1 MRKIRIAFAAL
12 FILPILI
19 LSLVYAFL
27 PAMLLRLFKLKEAE
41 DRYLARCG
49 HFIGNSILFFL
60 GITVHVDGRQNIPSD
75 SNLCYMA
82 NHQSLL
88 DIVAFVGPAHLW
100 ATILA
105 KAEVKKIPII
115 NLWCFA
121 LGCIFIER
129 KSPHDAIKAIL
140 KGVELLKQGK
150 SMIIFPEGTRSK
162 DGRIG
167 ELKNGSLKLATRS
180 KAIIIPITIKGLRAG
195 FEHLKGFKRVHAYF
209 SIGKPIPTAALSNEE
224 ITTLHEVVYGTIAKR
239 FDELP
244 GLV

>member
-1 MRKIRIAFAAL
+1 MRKLRIAFAAL

-19 LSLVYAFL
+19 LSPVYAFL
-27 PAMLLRLFKLKEAE
+27 PAVLLRLLKLKSAE
-41 DRYLARCG
+41 RRHLQRCG

-60 GITVHVDGRQNIPSD
+60 GITVHVDGRENIPD
-75 SNLCYMA
+75 VPNICYVS

-100 ATILA
+100 AAILA

-115 NLWCFA
+115 NLWCYA
-121 LGCIFIER
+121 LDCIFIDR
-129 KSPHDAIKAIL
+129 SSPHDAIKAIL

-150 SMIIFPEGTRSK
+150 SMVVFPEGTRSK
-162 DGRIG
+162 SGRIG

-180 KAIIIPITIKGLRAG
+180 KAVIVPITIKGMRSG
-195 FEHLKGFKRVHAYF
+195 FEHLKGFGRVHAYF
-209 SIGKPIPTAALSNEE
+209 SIGKPIPTATLGSEE
-224 ITTLHEVVYGTIAKR
+224 IANLHEVVYGAITKR

-244 GLV
+244 GQV

>member
-12 FILPILI
+12 FIIPILI

-27 PAMLLRLFKLKEAE
+27 PALLLRLFKRKEAE
-41 DRYLARCG
+41 NRHLARCG

-60 GITVHVDGRQNIPSD
+60 GITVEVDGRE
-75 SNLCYMA
+75 NLPPTGTICFVA

-115 NLWCFA
+115 NLWCYA
-121 LGCIFIER
+121 LGCIFIDR

-140 KGVELLKQGK
+140 KGVEQLKQGR
-150 SMIIFPEGTRSK
+150 SMLVFPEGTRSK
-162 DGRIG
+162 SGRIG
-167 ELKNGSLKLATRS
+167 ELKTGSLKLATRS
-180 KAIIIPITIKGLRAG
+180 KTDIVPITIKGLRAG
-195 FEHLKGFKRVHAYF
+195 FEHLKGCKRVHAYV
-209 SIGKPIPTAALSNEE
+209 SIGKPIPTAGLSNEE
-224 ITTLHEVVYGTIAKR
+224 IATLHEVVYGTIAKR

-244 GLV
+244 GQV